1 MLTSRYFAA
10 FSIFMAAACGQSP
23 NVRPGVTASFDFM
36 DSQSKLR
43 TNIVGGWQDSG
54 HPSVGIL
61 RSSTGLCTGTL
72 ISSHGVLT
80 AAHCING
87 GNLTFEVGGATV
99 AATRAVAHPGYCG
112 GNCNDMA
119 VVLLSSAPSV
129 KPSPVYE
136 QAPQFGQ
143 VLTLV
148 GYGNSGENA
157 NDYMVKR
164 AGQNRISAVGATSI
178 SFQGAANVCNGDSG
192 GPSFSGEYIVGVH
205 STKIGGC
212 GFGGVDMRVD
222 TYARWINA
230 QLGMPSPPPSQA
242 KQWCNPQTSQCW
254 PYCTNGLDTGNGW
267 GYQPELGGLHGSCK
281 ISRSIDSF
289 PRLQADTDN

>member
-1 MLTSRYFAA
+1 MTSTSLLDDESYNFFTKLKQKKLRYRLATPIGPSTSGMQARTTPTLMAITNFKVTSMLTSRYFAA

-148 GYGNSGENA
+148 G
-157 NDYMVKR
+157 
-164 AGQNRISAVGATSI
+164 
-178 SFQGAANVCNGDSG
+178 
-192 GPSFSGEYIVGVH
+192 
-205 STKIGGC
+205 
-212 GFGGVDMRVD
+212 
-222 TYARWINA
+222 
-230 QLGMPSPPPSQA
+230 
-242 KQWCNPQTSQCW
+242 
-254 PYCTNGLDTGNGW
+254 
-267 GYQPELGGLHGSCK
+267 
-281 ISRSIDSF
+281 
-289 PRLQADTDN
+289 